1 MTTRRR
7 VPSNAWPK
15 GVSGNPAGRKP
26 GSGQVARLRA
36 AIADHVPTIIERL
49 TEAALAGDVG
59 AARLLLERAVP
70 ALRAVEEPAPLALP
84 NGSFTEQGRAILH
97 AVAGGTLAPGQG
109 SSLLTAIGTLA
120 RLVELD
126 ELEQRVRRLEGGDH
140 AEPKT

>member
-1 MTTRRR
+1 
-7 VPSNAWPK
+7 
-15 GVSGNPAGRKP
+15 
-26 GSGQVARLRA
+26 VAKLRA

-84 NGSFTEQGRAILH
+84 NGSLTEQGRAILH